1 MTAYPPGN
9 AAWPRHRKGS
19 LRSACCRPIR
29 GGLQAHPRCRSHWR
43 SSHQHRWPRRCWMGR
58 LPELWDADVNAPPE
72 ASPSRRGCFTNQRHW
87 CQATTAWRAAG
98 NGRVRRAPEGLRG
111 ICAIDLSRRGH
122 VLLALDHKQF
132 PARHLC
138 ETTSVHPGRESRA
151 RWGACSA
158 YESDSAGL
166 LAERHETV
174 DRQAPS
180 RPHGLTVAAGVVP
193 GFMPKA
199 QLRADGRRRL
209 DGLRRGALE
218 IGDLRVGGGRSGTA
232 RARASARRL
241 GSAGAGCPTR
251 VGSVGGVRGRGRRG
265 VPSRGVRSI
274 RLSRRVRRLR
284 T

>member
-1 MTAYPPGN
+1 MQLGRATVRGVSDLL
-9 AAWPRHRKGS
+9 AAA
-19 LRSACCRPIR
+19 RSAAACKRTRAVARIGGAAIGTDGPVAAGWDDFQNCGTLTSTLRP
-29 GGLQAHPRCRSHWR
+29 
-43 SSHQHRWPRRCWMGR
+43 R
-58 LPELWDADVNAPPE
+58 LPQV
-72 ASPSRRGCFTNQRHW
+72 
-87 CQATTAWRAAG
+87 
-98 NGRVRRAPEGLRG
+98 
-111 ICAIDLSRRGH
+111 
-122 VLLALDHKQF
+122 
-132 PARHLC
+132 
-138 ETTSVHPGRESRA
+138 VHPGRESRA
-151 RWGACSA
+151 RSGACSA

>member
-1 MTAYPPGN
+1 MSVPSAGTRSASPTGRRHPGSASPWEAITISTVWPPGARLLLAQVLHKR
-9 AAWPRHRKGS
+9 AAPRD
-19 LRSACCRPIR
+19 LA
-29 GGLQAHPRCRSHWR
+29 AA
-43 SSHQHRWPRRCWMGR
+43 
-58 LPELWDADVNAPPE
+58 ADG
-72 ASPSRRGCFTNQRHW
+72 GCFTNQRHW

-166 LAERHETV
+166 LAERHETG